1 MVRRSPS
8 INLVKSSTGS
18 FVDRFVNWAL
28 SAGRVVV
35 ILTEIIALGAF
46 LYRFSLDRQLIDV
59 QSKIKQE
66 QSVVNYL
73 KDNEQIYRNLQNRL
87 ALSVTFSKLGK
98 ERITVLNDVVG
109 FAPPNLSFNNITV
122 QEDRVRIDVNASQV
136 SALSDF
142 TKSLRNYPK
151 VSTIII
157 DKIENR
163 PSASQIN
170 ALITIVLKQ

>member
-8 INLVKSSTGS
+8 INLVKSDAGS

-28 SAGRVVV
+28 SAGRIVV
-35 ILTEIIALGAF
+35 IVTEIIALGAF

-73 KDNEQIYRNLQNRL
+73 KDNEKVYRNLQNRL
-87 ALSVTFSKLGK
+87 ALSATFSRLGK
-98 ERITVLNDVVG
+98 EKIAVLNDIIG
-109 FAPPNLSFNNITV
+109 FAPPNLSFNSVTV
-122 QEDRVRIDVNASQV
+122 QEDRVRIDANASQV

-142 TKSLRNYPK
+142 TKSLRNYTK
-151 VSTIII
+151 VSAIIV
-157 DKIENR
+157 DKLENR
-163 PSASQIN
+163 PSASLIN
-170 ALITIVLKQ
+170 VLITAELKQ